1 MMLNRSNIVVIII
14 TAFLIVGAT
23 IGVWQWQQHKMS
35 RSISKIENVKNIVP
49 VVVIG
54 SGPAGLSAALY
65 TARAKFKTIIFTG
78 AQPGGDLTGVREI
91 ENWPGKEKLT
101 GIHAV
106 DDLTAQAQ
114 HFGAEIIN
122 DTVKTINT
130 DKWPFQIT
138 TEDGKTINALAVVI
152 AAGGTAKK
160 LKVPGALE
168 YWGKGVGSCTIC
180 EAPFQKGKDVT
191 VIGGG
196 DTSADRALQ
205 LSAYANNVYLVVRE
219 SRLTACGT
227 VQDYLKKAQN
237 IHILLNTQLLEIKG
251 NDDGV
256 SGMVTKDVKTGKET
270 ETPIKALYFAIGY
283 QPNSEWLKSSVHTD
297 KEGFIVVEQYSQKT
311 NIPGIYAAG
320 NVALSDKAY
329 GKAGVATGSGV
340 KAGMDAI
347 EFLENIG
354 FVPEVAEKMED
365 QFFIDEHAQTPIK
378 GITTKEELT
387 RTVKENPRKLV
398 LVDFY
403 GEYCPMC
410 RKMMPTLQS
419 LAKDEAQSLVI
430 LKAEQT
436 KSTVLT
442 KEFNVTSVP
451 CLFLLKNGK
460 KIWECKDTIEANV
473 LEKTV
478 KSYCSIGNGE

>member
-1 MMLNRSNIVVIII
+1 MLSKKTNVIVIIVA
-14 TAFLIVGAT
+14 AFAVACAT
-23 IGVWQWQQHKMS
+23 IGIWQWQQRTKS
-35 RSISKIENVKNIVP
+35 YSIAQAQSVKNLVP

-54 SGPAGLSAALY
+54 SGPSGLSAALY
-65 TARAKFKTIIFTG
+65 TARAKFKTIVFTG
-78 AQPGGDLTGVREI
+78 AQPGGELTGVREI

-122 DTVKTINT
+122 DTVKTINLK
-130 DKWPFQIT
+130 KWPFEIT
-138 TEDGKTINALAVVI
+138 TEDGKTVNALAI
-152 AAGGTAKK
+152 IFATGGIAKK

-191 VIGGG
+191 VVGGG

-219 SRLTACGT
+219 PRLTACGT
-227 VQDYLKKAQN
+227 VQDYLKKATN

-256 SGMVTKDVKTGKET
+256 SAMVTKNLKTNKDT

-283 QPNSEWLKSSVHTD
+283 QPNSDLIKSSVKTD
-297 KEGFIVVEQYSQKT
+297 KEGFIVVEPYGQKT
-311 NIPGIYAAG
+311 NMPGIFAAG

-354 FVPEVAEKMED
+354 FVSEVAEKMES
-365 QFFIDEHAQTPIK
+365 QFFVDEHAQTPIK

-387 RTVKENPRKLV
+387 RTIGEHPNKYILI
-398 LVDFY
+398 DFY

-410 RKMMPTLQS
+410 RKMMPTLQT
-419 LAKDEAQSLVI
+419 LAKERAENLVI
-430 LKAEQT
+430 IKAEQT
-436 KSTVLT
+436 KSAALT
-442 KEFNVTSVP
+442 KQFNVTSVP

-460 KIWECKDTIEANV
+460 KVWECKDTIDATQ

-478 KSYCSIGNGE
+478 KSFCDK

>member
-1 MMLNRSNIVVIII
+1 MALKKTNIVVIII
-14 TAFLIVGAT
+14 VAFVTACAT
-23 IGVWQWQQHKMS
+23 IGIWQWQRHTVS
-35 RSISKIENVKNIVP
+35 RNLSKAKNVKNLIP
-49 VVVIG
+49 VVVLG

-65 TARAKFKTIIFTG
+65 TARAKFKTVVFTG
-78 AQPGGDLTGVREI
+78 AQPGGELTGVREI

-122 DTVKTINT
+122 DTVKTINLK
-130 DKWPFQIT
+130 KWPFEIT
-138 TEDGKTINALAVVI
+138 TEDGKSVNALSIIVAT
-152 AAGGTAKK
+152 GGIAKK

-191 VIGGG
+191 VVGGG

-227 VQDYLKKAQN
+227 VQDYLKKAPN

-256 SGMVTKDVKTGKET
+256 CAMVTKDLKTNKDT

-283 QPNSEWLKSSVHTD
+283 QPNSDLIKASVSTD
-297 KEGFIVVEQYSQKT
+297 KEGFIHVEPYCQKT
-311 NIPGIYAAG
+311 NVPGIFAAG

-347 EFLENIG
+347 EYLENIG
-354 FVPEVAEKMED
+354 FVPEVAEKMES
-365 QFFIDEHAQTPIK
+365 QFFVDEHAQTPIK

-387 RTVKENPRKLV
+387 RTIGDNPNKLI
-398 LVDFY
+398 LIDFY

-419 LAKDEAQSLVI
+419 LAKDEAEHLIIV
-430 LKAEQT
+430 KAEQT

-442 KEFNVTSVP
+442 KQFNVNSVP

-460 KIWECKDTIEANV
+460 KIWECKDTIDATQ

-478 KSYCSIGNGE
+478 KSFCAK